1 MVVAQIIHGGFSQI
15 IAREKNDSNVE
26 IGELLISESS
36 KGKFLLQVVDIVYSS
51 QLSRQNL
58 ELISGIRLEDDEN
71 IDFLDPSVRNYNL
84 LILKNLLYIKD
95 DKAYTSKFL
104 PSFFSDLRRI
114 KEEDLKFL
122 KGSGDLYLGNVRSG
136 SKILDSDFALPSKK
150 ILSHHVL
157 VAAQTGKGKS
167 NLTKTLIE
175 RALNNKNFSML
186 VLDPHDEYFG
196 RSSFGLKDSKYNKN
210 LKYYST
216 TNITSSL
223 FSKLYFSIKDLKP
236 EHFQGVL
243 NFTEAQ
249 SEAVSFFYKKF
260 KEDWIKELL
269 LFDVESKSETN
280 KIFKPETLNVL
291 KRKISGVLNIN
302 YDVKNNILE
311 YKNVFTEEKSVLKNI
326 LEELESSKI
335 VIIDTSSFSGS
346 LEILIGSIIA
356 NKLFDKYKYYK
367 SQGILEEKPVVSIV
381 LEEAPR
387 VLGKN
392 ALQSNTNVFEKIARE
407 GRKFNVGLF
416 AITQV
421 PSLIQKEILSNMNT
435 KIILGLE
442 MSVER
447 NAIIE
452 SASQDISDLNKTIAS
467 LEKGEAIITSSF
479 SKFAVPI
486 KTPLFE
492 SVIKKHLEEKEEKN
506 KILENK
512 NFEF

>member
-1 MVVAQIIHGGFSQI
+1 MFVAQIISGSFSQI
-15 IAREKNDSNVE
+15 IAREKNDSNIE
-26 IGELLISESS
+26 IGELLVSESD

-71 IDFLDPSVRNYNL
+71 VDFLDPTVRNYNL
-84 LILKNLLYIKD
+84 LILKNLLFVKD
-95 DKAYTSKFL
+95 DKAFTSKFL
-104 PSFFSDLRRI
+104 PPFFSELRRI
-114 KEEDLKFL
+114 KEDDLKFL
-122 KGSGDLYLGNVRSG
+122 EGNGDLYLGSVRSG
-136 SKILDSDFALPSKK
+136 SKILNSDFVLDSRKV
-150 ILSHHVL
+150 LSHHVL

-167 NLTKTLIE
+167 NLTKCLLE
-175 RALNNKNFSML
+175 KALNNKNFSML
-186 VLDPHDEYFG
+186 ILDPHDEYFG
-196 RSSFGLKDSKYNKN
+196 RSFLGLKDSKYNSM

-216 TNITSSL
+216 SNVNNVS
-223 FSKLYFSIKDLKP
+223 FSKLFFSIKDLKP
-236 EHFQGVL
+236 EYFQGVL
-243 NFTEAQ
+243 NFSDAQIEALNYY
-249 SEAVSFFYKKF
+249 YKKYDSF
-260 KEDWIKELL
+260 WIKEVLL
-269 LFDVESKSETN
+269 VDVEDKN
-280 KIFKPETLNVL
+280 NVFKPDTLIVL
-291 KRKISGVLNIN
+291 KRKLSNLLNLK
-302 YDVKNNILE
+302 YDVSNSKIE
-311 YKNVFTEEKSVLKNI
+311 YKGIFLEDKSVLESI
-326 LEELESSKI
+326 ISSLEDSFT

-346 LEILIGSIIA
+346 LELLIGSIIA
-356 NKLFDKYKYYK
+356 NKIFNRYKYFK
-367 SQGILEEKPVVSIV
+367 DKGVLDEKPVVSIV

-392 ALQSNTNVFEKIARE
+392 VLQSSSNIFEKIARE

-416 AITQV
+416 AITQM

-452 SASQDISDLNKTIAS
+452 SASQDISDLNNTIAS

-492 SVIKKHLEEKEEKN
+492 NIIKSYFE
-506 KILENK
+506 ENK
-512 NFEF
+512 NVNVENFEF